1 MGSAEQSHST
11 VWAHL
16 TRVKAEPT
24 IWCGNQRIWA
34 PAVAPLGTPMG
45 LESSS
50 MPSPVRALKQRR
62 GWPERAFEPCCPPN
76 RVLPPAEI
84 GCRPTGRPPRS
95 AAWAR
100 NDRPSQPLRVAAPA
114 VVRDN
119 DVLAHRSFRGLHTT
133 RAIGRALFAPAPA
146 PAAYRER
153 NAPSGPA
160 RKRDVTWRREP

>member
-1 MGSAEQSHST
+1 
-11 VWAHL
+11 
-16 TRVKAEPT
+16 
-24 IWCGNQRIWA
+24 
-34 PAVAPLGTPMG
+34 MG

-62 GWPERAFEPCCPPN
+62 GWPDCALQPWCPPN
-76 RVLPPAEI
+76 RVLPPAEL

-114 VVRDN
+114 VVRDK

-133 RAIGRALFAPAPA
+133 RAIGRALSAPAPA
-146 PAAYRER
+146 PCGL
-153 NAPSGPA
+153 P
-160 RKRDVTWRREP
+160 RKECAFGACAQKRRDVAERTLRCSHFAGANAAALATIPVEMRFALSDAFCGGQQ